1 MIGRDEEKVGYPRS
15 EGRLITLGYGRL
27 GDFFVIKPCA
37 GNSCTQ
43 GFCFFIK
50 GGFFGM
56 LNQFSR
62 NELAFGKEG
71 VRLLE
76 QSTVAILGI
85 GGVGSFAAEALCRSG
100 IGKIILID
108 KDEIDVTNI
117 NRQIHALHETIGMPK
132 VKAMANR
139 MKKINP
145 NVTVVPMQMFYTDET
160 YQEVFAESIDF
171 MIDASDTI
179 TFKIHMIKECLARE
193 IPFISSMGAANK
205 LDPTQLKIADL
216 FETRYDPL
224 AKVIRKE
231 LRKAGITKGVPVVY
245 SEESPIITREE
256 IRKEIVS
263 DENHPIRKVKQPPA
277 SNAFVPST
285 AGLICASYVV
295 RMLTKDIPI
304 QRVNQ

>member
-1 MIGRDEEKVGYPRS
+1 
-15 EGRLITLGYGRL
+15 
-27 GDFFVIKPCA
+27 
-37 GNSCTQ
+37 
-43 GFCFFIK
+43 
-50 GGFFGM
+50 M

-71 VRLLE
+71 IQLLKE
-76 QSTVAILGI
+76 STVAILGV

-108 KDEIDVTNI
+108 KDEIDVTNM

-132 VKAMANR
+132 VEAMAKR
-139 MKKINP
+139 MKQINP
-145 NVTVVPMQMFYTDET
+145 DIEVVPMQMFYTDET
-160 YQEVFAESIDF
+160 YEEVFAQSIDF
-171 MIDASDTI
+171 IIDASDTV
-179 TFKIHMIKECLARE
+179 TFKIHIILECLRRG

-205 LDPTQLKIADL
+205 LDPTQLKIADI
-216 FETRYDPL
+216 FDTRYDPL
-224 AKVIRKE
+224 AKVIRKQ
-231 LRKAGITKGVPVVY
+231 LRKAGVTKGVPVVY
-245 SEESPIITREE
+245 SEESPILTREE
-256 IRKEIVS
+256 VRQEIVA

-304 QRVNQ
+304 QRVDPTR